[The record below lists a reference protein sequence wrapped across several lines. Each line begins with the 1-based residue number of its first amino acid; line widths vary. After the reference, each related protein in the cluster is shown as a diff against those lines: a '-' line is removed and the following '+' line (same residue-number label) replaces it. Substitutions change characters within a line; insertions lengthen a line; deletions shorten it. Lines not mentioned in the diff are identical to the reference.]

1 MVVTRPD
8 HQKKVYLYTDG
19 ACLGNPG
26 PGGWGV
32 VLCWDGQT
40 RELSGGTAETTNNQ
54 MELTA
59 VIKGLEAL
67 KRPVPLHIVTDSKYV
82 MQGVTQWMKGWK
94 RNGWRTASKKPV
106 ANRALWEQLDS
117 LLTDHSVSWEWVKGH
132 SGHPQNERCDEL
144 ASEQAAAF
152 KATDPS

>member
-1 MVVTRPD
+1 MVVTGTADP
-8 HQKKVYLYTDG
+8 KTVYLYTDG

-32 VLCWDGQT
+32 VLSWDGQI
-40 RELSGGTAETTNNQ
+40 RELSGGMAETTNNQ

-67 KRPVPLHIVTDSKYV
+67 KRPVPVHIVTDSKYV

-94 RNGWRTASKKPV
+94 RNGWRTANKKPV
-106 ANRALWEQLDS
+106 ANRALWKQLDS
-117 LLTDHSVSWEWVKGH
+117 LLGPHKVSWEWVKGH

-144 ASEQAAAF
+144 ASTQAALF
-152 KATDPS
+152 KPDQ

>member
-1 MVVTRPD
+1 MTDQNLSRIVF
-8 HQKKVYLYTDG
+8 LYTDG

-32 VLCWDGQT
+32 VLSWDGQMK
-40 RELSGGTAETTNNQ
+40 ELSGSQAETTNNQ

-67 KRPVPLHIVTDSKYV
+67 KRPVSLHIVTDSKYV
-82 MQGVTQWMKGWK
+82 MQGVTRWMTGWK
-94 RNGWRTASKKPV
+94 RNGWLTAAKKPV
-106 ANRALWEQLDS
+106 ANRELWEKLDS
-117 LLTDHSVSWEWVKGH
+117 LLSGHTVSWEWVKGH

-144 ASEQAAAF
+144 ASQQAGLL
-152 KATDPS
+152 KDN

>member
-1 MVVTRPD
+1 MVVTSAD

-94 RNGWRTASKKPV
+94 RNGWQTANKKPV
-106 ANRALWEQLDS
+106 ANRALWEQLDN

-132 SGHPQNERCDEL
+132 SGHAQNERCDEL

>member
-1 MVVTRPD
+1 MVVSGTTD
-8 HQKKVYLYTDG
+8 LKTVYLYTDG

-32 VLCWDGQT
+32 VLSWDEQI
-40 RELSGGTAETTNNQ
+40 RELSGGQAETTNNQ

-94 RNGWRTASKKPV
+94 RNGWRTANKKLV

-117 LLTDHSVSWEWVKGH
+117 LLARHQVSWEWVKGH

-144 ASEQAAAF
+144 ASAQAALF
-152 KATDPS
+152 KKG

>member
-1 MVVTRPD
+1 VVVTNQQ
-8 HQKKVYLYTDG
+8 QKVVYLYTDG

-32 VLCWDGQT
+32 VLNWDGQT
-40 RELSGGTAETTNNQ
+40 KELSGGQRDSTNNQ

-67 KRPVPLHIVTDSKYV
+67 KRPVSLHIVTDSKYV
-82 MQGVTQWMKGWK
+82 TQGITQWIAGWK
-94 RNGWRTASKKPV
+94 RNGWQTTSKKPV
-106 ANRALWEQLDS
+106 ANRELWEKLDS
-117 LLTDHSVSWEWVKGH
+117 LLSAHTVSLKWVKGH

-144 ASEQAAAF
+144 ASQQAALVR
-152 KATDPS
+152 DNQRP

>member
-1 MVVTRPD
+1 MVVTGTADP
-8 HQKKVYLYTDG
+8 KTVYLYTDG

-32 VLCWDGQT
+32 LLSWDGQI
-40 RELSGGTAETTNNQ
+40 RELSGGMAETTNNQ

-67 KRPVPLHIVTDSKYV
+67 KRPVPVHIVTDSKYV

-94 RNGWRTASKKPV
+94 RNGWRTANKKPV

-117 LLTDHSVSWEWVKGH
+117 LLGPHKVSWEWVKGH

-144 ASEQAAAF
+144 ASTQAALF
-152 KATDPS
+152 KPDQ

>member
-1 MVVTRPD
+1 
-8 HQKKVYLYTDG
+8 
-19 ACLGNPG
+19 
-26 PGGWGV
+26 
-32 VLCWDGQT
+32 
-40 RELSGGTAETTNNQ
+40 TNNQ

-67 KRPVPLHIVTDSKYV
+67 KRPVPVHIVTDSKYV

-94 RNGWRTASKKPV
+94 RNGWRTANKKPV

-117 LLTDHSVSWEWVKGH
+117 LLGPHKVSWEWVKGH

-144 ASEQAAAF
+144 ASTQAALF
-152 KATDPS
+152 KPDQ

>member
-1 MVVTRPD
+1 MVVSGTTDP
-8 HQKKVYLYTDG
+8 KTVYLYTDG

-32 VLCWDGQT
+32 VLSWDEQI
-40 RELSGGTAETTNNQ
+40 RELSGGQAETTNNQ

-94 RNGWRTASKKPV
+94 RNGWRTANKKLV

-117 LLTDHSVSWEWVKGH
+117 LLARHQVSWEWVKGH

-144 ASEQAAAF
+144 ASAQAALF
-152 KATDPS
+152 KKG

>member
-1 MVVTRPD
+1 MVVTGTADP
-8 HQKKVYLYTDG
+8 KTVYLYTDG

-32 VLCWDGQT
+32 VLSWDGQI
-40 RELSGGTAETTNNQ
+40 RELSGGMAETTNNQ

-67 KRPVPLHIVTDSKYV
+67 KRPVPVHIVTDSKYV

-94 RNGWRTASKKPV
+94 RNGWRTANKKPV
-106 ANRALWEQLDS
+106 ANRTLWEQLDS
-117 LLTDHSVSWEWVKGH
+117 LLGPHKVSWEWVKGH

-144 ASEQAAAF
+144 ASTQAALF
-152 KATDPS
+152 KPDQ

>member
-1 MVVTRPD
+1 MTNTQDP
-8 HQKKVYLYTDG
+8 KTVYLYTDG

-32 VLCWDGQT
+32 VLSWDGQV
-40 RELSGGTAETTNNQ
+40 RELSGGLPETTNNQ

-94 RNGWRTASKKPV
+94 RNGWRTANKKPV
-106 ANRALWEQLDS
+106 ANRPLWEQLDG
-117 LLTDHSVSWEWVKGH
+117 LLAQHQVSWEWVKGH
-132 SGHPQNERCDEL
+132 TGHPQNERCDQL
-144 ASEQAAAF
+144 ASAQAASF
-152 KATDPS
+152 KSDA